1 MQVRIFVLCAEEEM
15 GLEENE
21 DTVGNRERS
30 VAFMLSRLLKLID
43 PSFTWKYA
51 EGVQFS
57 LNSMVQSH
65 RAMALLHEVLAGT
78 VAPRSWLNMMG
89 RLAEQIAKQAS
100 TISANH
106 SVIVVFDQISRHYQ
120 VKTGKIVSLA
130 KVDLKPT
137 IVTNSSILVAIPAKD
152 EKDSIPLDMDPLI
165 LRPHWD
171 PPSSLHPSF
180 FDPTILTRQYGF
192 SKGIPANAP
201 NIVMQE
207 AFGIFSHV
215 YSLMVAEETQNGVYT
230 ILPPPQKPGFSTVE
244 LQDGTFVE
252 SRQYPHCKMVYVGG
266 GSKRKCTGGCG
277 QSLKDDGDGKGNRDS
292 NPTHFHVQA
301 HVGSEFSRL
310 GSQARIHGG
319 GGSGAKY
326 YWNWIARVKRVR
338 PKRFCQFLQELCSI
352 LNDHI
357 RVIGGSTLPLVA

>member
-171 PPSSLHPSF
+171 PHRPCTPRSS
-180 FDPTILTRQYGF
+180 
-192 SKGIPANAP
+192 IPR
-201 NIVMQE
+201 
-207 AFGIFSHV
+207 
-215 YSLMVAEETQNGVYT
+215 YSQ
-230 ILPPPQKPGFSTVE
+230 
-244 LQDGTFVE
+244 
-252 SRQYPHCKMVYVGG
+252 
-266 GSKRKCTGGCG
+266 
-277 QSLKDDGDGKGNRDS
+277 
-292 NPTHFHVQA
+292 
-301 HVGSEFSRL
+301 
-310 GSQARIHGG
+310 
-319 GGSGAKY
+319 
-326 YWNWIARVKRVR
+326 
-338 PKRFCQFLQELCSI
+338 
-352 LNDHI
+352 
-357 RVIGGSTLPLVA
+357 GSTALAKVSQPMPPILSCKKLSAYLVTCIR